1 MSRIYADAAA
11 TTKLSAKA
19 LFEMRKAIT
28 WYPGNPSS
36 AHEEGR
42 AAKRALETYREQC
55 AYFLDCEPNEIIF
68 TSGATEGNHIVKHQI
83 TDDGSPSFISS
94 NIEHPSMRGAE
105 GNIKCD
111 ESGLVSVMNVM
122 ASPFYTRLL
131 SVMTA
136 NNEIG
141 TIQPIREIAAYCR
154 SKRILFHTDATA
166 AVGHIP
172 VSFREIGA
180 DFLTCSAHK
189 FHGPRG
195 VGILIVRNGTDF
207 FPLFEGSQERGRRAG
222 TENLPAIAGMTV
234 ALGEAYDNLEENIER
249 TTKMR
254 DRLIDGLLEIKGT
267 VLNGD
272 PKERLPGNVNVSFDG
287 IEGESLLTLLDAK
300 GIAASAGSACHTG
313 TSEPSHV
320 LMAIG
325 RTREQANAALRLTI
339 DETNT
344 EHEIDII
351 IASVRESVQ
360 YLRKFSPKR
369 NEQKTARNPLSLD
382 MGSRTD
388 RGETDDSK

>member
-1 MSRIYADAAA
+1 MRIYADAAA
-11 TTKLSAKA
+11 TTKLSDKA

-42 AAKRALETYREQC
+42 AAKRALEKYREQC
-55 AYFLDCEPNEIIF
+55 AYFLDCEPNEIVF
-68 TSGATEGNHIVKHQI
+68 TSGATEGNNTVCNYFSC
-83 TDDGSPSFISS
+83 DGDKCFIIKSC
-94 NIEHPSMRGAE
+94 IEHPSMRASYRFDLESDSNGIVRAE
-105 GNIKCD
+105 LNNGRIDRYTAC
-111 ESGLVSVMNVM
+111 VS
-122 ASPFYTRLL
+122 L
-131 SVMTA
+131 MTA

-141 TIQPIREIAAYCR
+141 TIQPIEIFAKICQ
-154 SKRILFHTDATA
+154 SKRIPFHTDATA

-195 VGILIVRNGTDF
+195 IGILIVRNGTDF
-207 FPLFEGSQERGRRAG
+207 SPLFEGSQERGRRAG
-222 TENLPAIAGMTV
+222 TENLPAIAGMTA

-272 PKERLPGNVNVSFDG
+272 PKDRLPGNVNVSFDG

-344 EHEIDII
+344 ESEIDII
-351 IASVRESVQ
+351 IASVRESVE
-360 YLRKFSPKR
+360 YLRKFTPKQ
-369 NEQKTARNPLSLD
+369 NQ
-382 MGSRTD
+382 M
-388 RGETDDSK
+388 

>member
-1 MSRIYADAAA
+1 MRIYADAAA
-11 TTKLSAKA
+11 TTKLSDKA
-19 LFEMRKAIT
+19 LFEMRKAIA

-42 AAKRALETYREQC
+42 AAKRALEKYREQC
-55 AYFLDCEPNEIIF
+55 AYFLDCEPNEIVF
-68 TSGATEGNHIVKHQI
+68 TSGATESDNLAMKS
-83 TDDGSPSFISS
+83 SPVFWDVSA
-94 NIEHPSMRGAE
+94 IEHPAVYRNRRKAIPVAPNGIMDPQIIDSYPPPRYNDGTGIA
-105 GNIKCD
+105 
-111 ESGLVSVMNVM
+111 VMW
-122 ASPFYTRLL
+122 
-131 SVMTA
+131 A

-141 TIQPIREIAAYCR
+141 TIQPVEEIGRRCET
-154 SKRILFHTDATA
+154 KRIRFLCDATA
-166 AVGHIP
+166 AIGHIP
-172 VSFREIGA
+172 VSFRKSNA
-180 DFLTCSAHK
+180 TFLTCSAHK

-195 VGILIVRNGTDF
+195 AGILIVRNGWDF
-207 FPLFEGSQERGRRAG
+207 KVPLLMGGMQEKERRPG
-222 TENLPAIAGMTV
+222 TENLPAIAGMTA

-254 DRLIDGLLEIKGT
+254 DRLIDGLLEIKGI

-272 PKERLPGNVNVSFDG
+272 PKERLPGNVNVCFDG

-351 IASVRESVQ
+351 IASVRESVE
-360 YLRKFSPKR
+360 YLRKFTPKR
-369 NEQKTARNPLSLD
+369 NE
-382 MGSRTD
+382 M
-388 RGETDDSK
+388 

>member
-1 MSRIYADAAA
+1 MRIYADAAA
-11 TTKLSAKA
+11 TTKLSDKA

-42 AAKRALETYREQC
+42 AAKRALEKYREQC
-55 AYFLDCEPNEIIF
+55 AYFLDCDPNEIIF

-141 TIQPIREIAAYCR
+141 TIQPVREIAAYCR
-154 SKRILFHTDATA
+154 SKRIFFHTDATA

-189 FHGPRG
+189 FRGPRG

-222 TENLPAIAGMTV
+222 TENLPAIAGMTA

-344 EHEIDII
+344 ESEIDII
-351 IASVRESVQ
+351 IASVRESVE
-360 YLRKFSPKR
+360 YLRKFTPKR
-369 NEQKTARNPLSLD
+369 NE
-382 MGSRTD
+382 M
-388 RGETDDSK
+388 

>member
-1 MSRIYADAAA
+1 MKRIYADAAA
-11 TTKLSAKA
+11 TTEISPSAFLA
-19 LFEMRKAIT
+19 MNRAAADF
-28 WYPGNPSS
+28 PGNPSS

-42 AAKRALETYREQC
+42 KARAKLEECRSRC
-55 AYFLDCEPNEIIF
+55 AKCLDCEPNEIIF
-68 TSGATEGNHIVKHQI
+68 TSGATEGNETIRNLSK
-83 TDDGSPSFISS
+83 SYISS
-94 NIEHPSMRGAE
+94 NIEHPSALAKENANLMYADSNGIVYLPSRLQVFP
-105 GNIKCD
+105 KD
-111 ESGLVSVMNVM
+111 SVVSLMM
-122 ASPFYTRLL
+122 
-131 SVMTA
+131 A

-141 TIQPIREIAAYCR
+141 TIQFVRQTVDVSVCQR
-154 SKRILFHTDATA
+154 LGSTKRIFFHTDATA

-172 VSFREIGA
+172 VSFRELGV

-195 VGILIVRNGTDF
+195 VGILIVRNGTKF
-207 FPLFEGSQERGRRAG
+207 TPLLTGGKQERGMRAG
-222 TENLPAIAGMTV
+222 TENFPGIAGMTV
-234 ALGEAYDNLEENIER
+234 ALEKATQSLYENAKKVS
-249 TTKMR
+249 KMR
-254 DRLIDGLLEIKGT
+254 DRLMEGCLSIPGSY
-267 VLNGD
+267 LNGSAVS
-272 PKERLPGNVNVSFDG
+272 RLPGNVNVSFDG

-351 IASVRESVQ
+351 IASVRESVE

-369 NEQKTARNPLSLD
+369 NK
-382 MGSRTD
+382 M
-388 RGETDDSK
+388 

>member
-1 MSRIYADAAA
+1 MRIYADAAA
-11 TTKLSAKA
+11 TTDLSDKA
-19 LFEMRKAIT
+19 LFEIKKAIA

-42 AAKRALETYREQC
+42 VAKIALEKYREQC
-55 AYFLDCEPNEIIF
+55 AYFLDCEPNEIVF
-68 TSGATEGNHIVKHQI
+68 TSGATEGNETIRNLSK
-83 TDDGSPSFISS
+83 SYISS
-94 NIEHPSMRGAE
+94 NIEHPSALAKENANLMYADSNGVVYLPSRLQV
-105 GNIKCD
+105 IPKD
-111 ESGLVSVMNVM
+111 SVVSLMM
-122 ASPFYTRLL
+122 
-131 SVMTA
+131 A

-141 TIQPIREIAAYCR
+141 TIQFVQKTANYCHKSM
-154 SKRILFHTDATA
+154 SKNILIHTDATA

-172 VSFREIGA
+172 VSFRELGV

-195 VGILIVRNGTDF
+195 VGILIVRNGTKF
-207 FPLFEGSQERGRRAG
+207 TPLLTGGKQERGMRAG
-222 TENLPAIAGMTV
+222 TENLPAIAGMTA
-234 ALGEAYDNLEENIER
+234 ALGEAYDNLEKN
-249 TTKMR
+249 
-254 DRLIDGLLEIKGT
+254 LEIKGT

-272 PKERLPGNVNVSFDG
+272 PKERLPGNVNVSCDG

-325 RTREQANAALRLTI
+325 RTRERANAALRLTI

-351 IASVRESVQ
+351 IASVRESVE
-360 YLRKFSPKR
+360 YLRKFTPKR
-369 NEQKTARNPLSLD
+369 NE
-382 MGSRTD
+382 M
-388 RGETDDSK
+388 